1 MNEDKTQILAI
12 NSPKNNFRN
21 IKFVDEVKILGIIFS
36 KVGVDKKN
44 LMIAKKKIENT
55 LNMWNGIKFNLIDK
69 ITVVRTFGLSK
80 LWYLLNFISL
90 EENDIKEFETL
101 IFKYIWNK
109 INNKIKVLKYNNKMF

>member
-80 LWYLLNFISL
+80 LWYLFNWFASNTYRSIFIFIS
-90 EENDIKEFETL
+90 ITISYQK
-101 IFKYIWNK
+101 KK
-109 INNKIKVLKYNNKMF
+109 